1 MIAKPLDLPLAC
13 EVWSRGGLDLT
24 SFADAVGRAYVAHKS
39 AEYRKS
45 YGLYLTPPPVTDFM
59 ARMIATRPQI
69 KILDPAAGADIL
81 LCAAVKALIQNS

>member
-13 EVWSRGGLDLT
+13 EVWLRGGLDLT

-45 YGLYLTPPPVTDFM
+45 YGLYLIPPPVADFM
-59 ARMIATRPQI
+59 AGMLAPRLQI
-69 KILDPAAGADIL
+69 KILNPAAGAGIS